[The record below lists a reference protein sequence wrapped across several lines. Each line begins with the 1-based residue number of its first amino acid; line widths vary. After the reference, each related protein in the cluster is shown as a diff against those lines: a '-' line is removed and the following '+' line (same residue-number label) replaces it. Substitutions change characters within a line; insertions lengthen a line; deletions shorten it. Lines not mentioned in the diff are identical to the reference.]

1 MGKKRKAS
9 GQKPGKQKT
18 NGVSKDDSRQTID
31 TYEDVADSEDEFFI
45 NRDKVLLDEGPIQK
59 KRRKI
64 EEEDA
69 LLEPS
74 DEEVLAEP
82 SDASIS
88 ADEDPQEDGA
98 AFSPKLIP
106 QRAGGQSLKYASD
119 ASDAAAPEEDEEYN
133 WGTSRKDYYN
143 ADPITT
149 EADALEEEAEARR
162 LQKKQLQGMTEADF
176 GFDEVD
182 WTLAGKDD
190 GTDGTKGKVVTEV
203 LPALEITDSMSPEE
217 KLKILRMRYPEFEPL
232 AKEYI
237 DLQAVY
243 EDLSLASKAT
253 SAVTSTFSTGNSGAS
268 TVAAV
273 KLNAL
278 GSYLAALC
286 MYFALLSATDTNSD
300 NSSGTMAPS
309 ELHDHKI
316 MDTLVKCRQLWEKVK
331 DMEIPELQPLEVAAT
346 DDHQTSADGG
356 ETAIKN
362 QHATEVA
369 PKPRKRKSQS
379 AKKAAR
385 ALATAQAESEARRLE
400 RLRQTE
406 ESLKDLSALPSLSQA
421 STRVSSAAG
430 LPNGINDGND
440 SDLGDPTTLTPQ
452 EASQKALRKK
462 SLRFYTS
469 QIAQKSNKRDAAGR
483 DAGGDADIPH
493 RERLKDRQ
501 QRLNAEAEARG
512 RKGKDGGAPLD
523 DINGQDIDGGAD
535 DDNDEQ
541 GQLAREVRND
551 GDDGYYDLVAS
562 RAADKKALKAAQAQ
576 AAREGGVV
584 RIVDDEDVG
593 EDGKRGIT
601 YAIEKNK
608 GLTPK
613 RKKEVRNPRLKKRL
627 KYEDKKKKLGSVRA
641 VYKGG
646 EASTLYKAATSSVFK
661 LLIPQLLSVKRRI
674 AMSFG
679 WSVSDIALLVRLA
692 YKTSQGARAACG
704 QYDELTRETSS
715 LHVILN
721 RLNVEASRPGN
732 PIDKDQSHGKELGVI
747 ASGCKDVLT
756 QLDEVLV
763 KYNALSE
770 QEKSVRRLWKKVKFG
785 NGVVADVAV
794 LRSKVT
800 YYTSS
805 LTLFLNMVSLGSIG
819 AVEEKMDRAGGD
831 LQEIKNAVNHITA
844 HLMATADEEGS
855 VLTAHTNDDR
865 GAWREL
871 RRQLLKG
878 GFRDSLIRR
887 HMDLIMAYVK
897 ELGDRGVLDSIN
909 IDESVDGGAVPTS
922 RKRVPPATDSDFEDI
937 AYDQKF
943 SRPVTPKQQDVHERD
958 DHPKS
963 QKSDTVEIPTGFH
976 ESSDV
981 RYKLFRMYGNNRM
994 PKFMSC
1000 RHNATFYE
1008 VDPSVSEPVAAFYF
1022 RYISISPGPMSWTL
1036 KRLRKE
1042 AHRLIEFQNN
1052 TLDAYT
1058 QQYLGNMK
1066 KAGGLHALCR
1076 AFSVNLMSANGITES
1091 SVQALKDMMNWIN
1104 FFDESTQCR
1113 AIVDA
1118 RWKRFSVIRY
1128 GDYGG
1133 TEYMKSLYGYPRT
1146 RDFETSDFWRKIHER
1161 NQEKAANILKSECL
1175 RFLDYKY
1182 SGARG
1187 KPTPYILAHYELPAF
1202 VAGPK
1207 KIYKMDEVRA
1217 ISESRSFLSPES
1229 PYSRQVRLLDA
1240 DESREVAYKSLA
1252 INTIQGNP
1260 GTPSDICWT
1269 PNGLAVLALHL
1280 IFGMKLNHIPLS
1292 EDIERILDS
1301 ERFTILCRML
1311 AIHVLEALNA
1321 LEQGPNEITTAIVP
1335 FQKDPGF
1342 HFPGT
1347 IEFGRSKTRPGIR
1360 IHRSANNATS

>member
-1 MGKKRKAS
+1 MGKKRKSS

-18 NGVSKDDSRQTID
+18 NGVSKDDSRQTIN

-45 NRDKVLLDEGPIQK
+45 NRDKVLLDEGPMQK

-106 QRAGGQSLKYASD
+106 QRAGGQSLEYASD
-119 ASDAAAPEEDEEYN
+119 ASDAAAPEEDEEYD
-133 WGTSRKDYYN
+133 WGTSRKDYYD

-190 GTDGTKGKVVTEV
+190 GTDSAKGKVVTEV

-217 KLKILRMRYPEFEPL
+217 KLKILRVRYPEFEPL

-243 EDLSLASKAT
+243 QDLSLASKAT
-253 SAVTSTFSTGNSGAS
+253 SAVASTFSTGKSGAS

-278 GSYLAALC
+278 GGYLAALC
-286 MYFALLSATDTNSD
+286 MYFALLSATDTSFD
-300 NSSGTMAPS
+300 DSSGTMAPS

-331 DMEIPELQPLEVAAT
+331 DMEIPDLQPLEVAAT

-356 ETAIKN
+356 ETEIKN
-362 QHATEVA
+362 QHVPDVA

-385 ALATAQAESEARRLE
+385 ALATAQAESEVRRLD

-406 ESLKDLSALPSLSQA
+406 ESLKDLSALPSLSNA
-421 STRVSSAAG
+421 STKVSSAAG

-440 SDLGDPTTLTPQ
+440 SDLGDPTTLTAQ

-523 DINGQDIDGGAD
+523 NVNGRDIDGGD

-541 GQLAREVRND
+541 GRLGQEVRNNE
-551 GDDGYYDLVAS
+551 DDGYYDLVAS
-562 RAADKKALKAAQAQ
+562 RAANKKALKAAQAQ

-646 EASTLYKAATSSVFK
+646 EGRGGYKGELTGIK
-661 LLIPQLLSVKRRI
+661 GGLIRSVK
-674 AMSFG
+674 
-679 WSVSDIALLVRLA
+679 L
-692 YKTSQGARAACG
+692 
-704 QYDELTRETSS
+704 
-715 LHVILN
+715 
-721 RLNVEASRPGN
+721 
-732 PIDKDQSHGKELGVI
+732 
-747 ASGCKDVLT
+747 
-756 QLDEVLV
+756 
-763 KYNALSE
+763 
-770 QEKSVRRLWKKVKFG
+770 
-785 NGVVADVAV
+785 
-794 LRSKVT
+794 
-800 YYTSS
+800 
-805 LTLFLNMVSLGSIG
+805 
-819 AVEEKMDRAGGD
+819 
-831 LQEIKNAVNHITA
+831 
-844 HLMATADEEGS
+844 
-855 VLTAHTNDDR
+855 
-865 GAWREL
+865 
-871 RRQLLKG
+871 
-878 GFRDSLIRR
+878 
-887 HMDLIMAYVK
+887 
-897 ELGDRGVLDSIN
+897 
-909 IDESVDGGAVPTS
+909 
-922 RKRVPPATDSDFEDI
+922 
-937 AYDQKF
+937 
-943 SRPVTPKQQDVHERD
+943 
-958 DHPKS
+958 
-963 QKSDTVEIPTGFH
+963 
-976 ESSDV
+976 
-981 RYKLFRMYGNNRM
+981 
-994 PKFMSC
+994 
-1000 RHNATFYE
+1000 
-1008 VDPSVSEPVAAFYF
+1008 
-1022 RYISISPGPMSWTL
+1022 
-1036 KRLRKE
+1036 
-1042 AHRLIEFQNN
+1042 
-1052 TLDAYT
+1052 
-1058 QQYLGNMK
+1058 
-1066 KAGGLHALCR
+1066 
-1076 AFSVNLMSANGITES
+1076 
-1091 SVQALKDMMNWIN
+1091 
-1104 FFDESTQCR
+1104 
-1113 AIVDA
+1113 
-1118 RWKRFSVIRY
+1118 
-1128 GDYGG
+1128 
-1133 TEYMKSLYGYPRT
+1133 
-1146 RDFETSDFWRKIHER
+1146 
-1161 NQEKAANILKSECL
+1161 
-1175 RFLDYKY
+1175 
-1182 SGARG
+1182 
-1187 KPTPYILAHYELPAF
+1187 
-1202 VAGPK
+1202 
-1207 KIYKMDEVRA
+1207 
-1217 ISESRSFLSPES
+1217 
-1229 PYSRQVRLLDA
+1229 
-1240 DESREVAYKSLA
+1240 
-1252 INTIQGNP
+1252 
-1260 GTPSDICWT
+1260 
-1269 PNGLAVLALHL
+1269 
-1280 IFGMKLNHIPLS
+1280 
-1292 EDIERILDS
+1292 
-1301 ERFTILCRML
+1301 
-1311 AIHVLEALNA
+1311 
-1321 LEQGPNEITTAIVP
+1321 
-1335 FQKDPGF
+1335 
-1342 HFPGT
+1342 
-1347 IEFGRSKTRPGIR
+1347 
-1360 IHRSANNATS
+1360 